1 VALIETLLITTFT
14 QTRRTRASD
23 GQGGFT
29 ETWASVDTALTGRMR
44 PASAAERTVADQ
56 NRAQISHV
64 LYLLATETIYRGDRV
79 TDGDRTWDVIAVR
92 EPSHSGHHLEV
103 DCREVQVEGQP

>member
-1 VALIETLLITTFT
+1 MALIESLLITTFT

-29 ETWASVDTALTGRMR
+29 ETWSEVDAALVGRMR
-44 PASAAERTVADQ
+44 PASAAERTVAQ
-56 NRAQISHV
+56 QAQAAISHV
-64 LYLLATETIYRGDRV
+64 LYLLASETIYRGDRV

-103 DCREVQVEGQP
+103 DCREVQIEGQP